1 MEMKN
6 HPALSH
12 GPGQLLVKL
21 LEIEK
26 GKKDSDED
34 VADLRMRYVV
44 TEDLADQQPPVSDEE
59 PTDKLPSD
67 DYEELA
73 VDEVPFHEELP
84 VGEEGTYDCEVELL
98 RMSSYANFKSQSII

>member
-1 MEMKN
+1 MKN

-21 LEIEK
+21 LVSLEMEK

-59 PTDKLPSD
+59 PADKLPCD
-67 DYEELA
+67 DYEEPA
-73 VDEVPFHEELP
+73 VDEVPSHEELL

-98 RMSSYANFKSQSII
+98 RMSS